1 MNFRIFL
8 TPQRGSDL
16 LYLEKAGDLLT
27 INGQRL
33 DFSALSQDRDKVDSV
48 NCLAVVGPVVR
59 VGQELQL
66 TVLWPYG
73 TTYYVAATETE
84 PEQIISIPMPEFIL
98 LAQDGP
104 AVFEGAGEPAEVVTD
119 VVIEAQS
126 VKSAAVRLQSRRDA
140 VWERVKQERQRRR
153 QSGVTAAGHW
163 FHSDD
168 TSRIQQLGLVM
179 MGANIP
185 AGLMWRTM
193 DNGEVEMTQT
203 LAMQIFQATAASDA
217 AHFQVAKDIRAV
229 IDASDNPESVDIT
242 AGWPA
247 SYGT

>member
-16 LYLEKAGDLLT
+16 LYLEKVGNLLT

-33 DFSALSQDRDKVDSV
+33 DFSALSQDGDKVDSV
-48 NCLAVVGPVVR
+48 SCPAVVGPVVR

-84 PEQIISIPMPEFIL
+84 PEQVISIPMPEFIL
-98 LAQDGP
+98 LTQDGP
-104 AVFEGAGEPAEVVTD
+104 AVFEGVGEPAEVVTD

-126 VKSAAVRLQSRRDA
+126 VSNAAVRLQSRRDA

-153 QSGVTAAGHW
+153 QAGVFVDGHW

-179 MGANIP
+179 MGANVP
-185 AGLMWRTM
+185 AGLLWRTM
-193 DNGEVEMTQT
+193 DNGEVPMTQA
-203 LAMQIFQATAASDA
+203 LAAQIFQATATSDA
-217 AHFQVAKDIRAV
+217 IHFQVAKDIRAA